1 MRFKKI
7 YVEITNVC
15 NLSCAFCPGTKRKK
29 AFMTAENFAYVAKKL
44 RPFTDYIYPHLMG
57 EPLCHPELPL
67 ILEIAEKNGFNVII
81 TTNGTLLREREETLT
96 QSRALKRVNISLH
109 SFEATEQQRTLD
121 EYLDGCFSFAKKA
134 EGGIIISMRLWNSGG
149 MDGKNA
155 DILKTASGYFPL
167 PWTDSRN
174 GVIIGENVFI
184 EYGKRFDWPDMES
197 EHERENVFCHGLRDQ
212 LGILCDGTVVPC
224 CLDSDGNIPLGNIF
238 TEELDTILQKPRAQA
253 VYNGFSSRKAAE
265 ELCRKCG
272 YAKRF
277 G

>member
-81 TTNGTLLREREETLT
+81 TTNGTLLSEREQTLS
-96 QSRALKRVNISLH
+96 QSGALKRVNISLH
-109 SFEATEQQRTLD
+109 SFEATEQQRTLE

-134 EGGIIISMRLWNSGG
+134 EGKIIVSLRLWNKGG
-149 MDGKNA
+149 MDVKNA
-155 DILKTASGYFPL
+155 DILKTAADYFPL
-167 PWTDSRN
+167 PWIDSRN
-174 GVIIGENVFI
+174 GAIIGENVFI
-184 EYGKRFDWPDMES
+184 EYGNRFDWPDLES
-197 EHERENVFCHGLRDQ
+197 ENERENVFCHGLRDQ
-212 LGILCDGTVVPC
+212 IGILCDGTVVPC
-224 CLDSDGNIPLGNIF
+224 CLDSDGNISLGNIF
-238 TEELDTILQKPRAQA
+238 TEELEDILQKPRAQA
-253 VYNGFSSRKAAE
+253 VYNGFSSRRAAE